1 MHLAQPPNRWACV
14 SPLRVP
20 AHGLHIGSGASGVEI
35 TLPPPI
41 GAVPVAIGGGASDV
55 RISRPAEVP
64 VRLQVRGG
72 ASHLEFDEQSFG
84 AIGGRS
90 QLQSDGFRETPHG
103 GPREW

>member
-1 MHLAQPPNRWACV
+1 
-14 SPLRVP
+14 
-20 AHGLHIGSGASGVEI
+20 
-35 TLPPPI
+35 
-41 GAVPVAIGGGASDV
+41 
-55 RISRPAEVP
+55 
-64 VRLQVRGG
+64 VRGG